1 MQIVSDEFISSC
13 VLYETNTHDMSHTP
27 VDDDPAQTPQVPQAT
42 PAERPALK
50 ITPTDET
57 LTLET
62 VHTQF
67 TTLHRLAQQTETTC
81 VEWLLVKPDATADL
95 EYYLSIT
102 DEAVLDRLRQFARTL
117 FPDAYELTATTLA
130 LPTTTPQSQPT
141 DADDRIGDADTP
153 TLSVA
158 GIEFHGHAERRHDW
172 QLKLTD
178 YADFESDHR
187 RTRNPLATVVDAMA
201 AAPVPMVYQ
210 VLVRPKPDWTAEA
223 ALRRDDLLAY
233 EDTFIQR
240 WFGSVDDRPIRERSV
255 DELDHSHAERIA
267 QLDAKD
273 TRRSFDVNVRAVAI
287 GSDDDEQPPHDA
299 IATLE
304 AAFSDVGTTY
314 YTVRPHVVTGDPAHT
329 LSEHIT
335 AQTFRSGPR
344 GSRRLTHCLPITAN
358 HSPCLVVD
366 PASLPSFCLVDG
378 ARLTTAGTRALDI
391 THGEESSVP
400 RPPLERLA
408 TYRTPGLT
416 LGRPQTADR
425 ASETAPVALPPSLQP
440 LHIAWFGKT
449 GSGKSTSL
457 LNAMLDN
464 HAATDGVDILID
476 PKGGDLPI
484 DYLRAHYARYGSLR
498 NVYYFDCAKTLPAIS
513 FFDIREQLADGIDR
527 TAAVEDVV
535 DHYLDILRQVMGRER
550 FDRAVRS
557 PDIIRY
563 LVKALFD
570 PVNGHDAFGHDDLE
584 EAAAQMHD
592 SRDAPPVSD
601 DGLDRM
607 LGGITTNSKRS
618 FDELMQGVANRI
630 EKIPADERLGHLFN
644 HVTVDAETDDSTHP
658 QFDFRTII
666 DEDAVVIF
674 DLGALRPEAQRVI
687 TLVLLSQLW
696 TALKRRHRVG
706 DDEAYPLVNLFVE
719 EASSVAV
726 SSLLSDLLARGR
738 EFSLAVTLAMQF
750 PAQLQAADVGAYA
763 ELLNNVST
771 IVSGNVAVDERFER
785 RFATAD
791 MDPPEVGNRLRAL
804 QRGQWLVSLP
814 APFAQPEP
822 RPFVLSSQPLPPGHP
837 EGPMPFSMREEQ
849 RVAAAIERVQSRTQ
863 SQCGLPLT
871 HSHEPEPVPQETG
884 SQPPHESTQSATD
897 QSETTTTTHTSPI
910 QSALPLT
917 KRLPLVV
924 DYDEAKHALICTG
937 CRNRY
942 APTFE
947 GMCDAIECCFSF
959 DRVDRDDIPIHAL
972 NLTLSA
978 EERTE
983 SGYSDRQL
991 AFLQAVYNAH
1001 QGRYDERE
1009 YNLITDSMVRLRE
1022 YVGIEPADVQTLVED
1037 GVLRHDGNH
1046 PHRLYTVSAAGREL
1060 IREGYRQGI
1069 SHGDGKG
1076 DLSESSQHILMV
1088 EIGRQYLEHAFVDAE
1103 DSSVIEAVT
1112 YHPTPDGGR
1121 LDAAGLDAQGDIV
1134 VALEA
1139 ERVNND
1145 AKTGVPDDY
1154 DKMAACEPEEAIWLT
1169 MNRAEAHTVLQA
1181 LNTPAEGPPRVEKTY
1196 SESSQ
1201 PRRFSI
1207 DTPGCTAIYTLLYVR
1222 DMLLED

>member
-1 MQIVSDEFISSC
+1 MD
-13 VLYETNTHDMSHTP
+13 NTHDMSYTP
-27 VDDDPAQTPQVPQAT
+27 VDDDPAQTPRPPQPT
-42 PAERPALK
+42 LPERSALK

-81 VEWLLVKPDATADL
+81 VEWLLVKPDATAAL
-95 EYYLSIT
+95 EYYLSVT
-102 DEAVLDRLRQFARTL
+102 DEAIFSRIQQFARSL
-117 FPDAYELTATTLA
+117 FPDTYELTEATLT
-130 LPTTTPQSQPT
+130 LPTTTAKRPQL
-141 DADDRIGDADTP
+141 ADADTHTADTT
-153 TLSVA
+153 TLPVA
-158 GIEFHGHAERRHDW
+158 GIEFHGHAERQLDW
-172 QLKLTD
+172 QLTLTE

-187 RTRNPLATVVDAMA
+187 RTRNPLATVVEAMA
-201 AAPVPMVYQ
+201 AATVPMVYQ

-223 ALRRDDLLAY
+223 ALRRDDLLTY
-233 EDTFIQR
+233 EDTFTQR

-255 DELDHSHAERIA
+255 DDVDHSHAERIA

-287 GSDDDEQPPHDA
+287 SSDDEQPHDA

-304 AAFSDVGTTY
+304 TAFSDVGNTY
-314 YTVRPHVVTGDPAHT
+314 YTVRPHVVAGDPART
-329 LSEHIT
+329 LYEHI
-335 AQTFRSGPR
+335 AEQTFRAGPR
-344 GSRRLTHCLPITAN
+344 GSRRFTHRLPITAN

-366 PASLPSFCLVDG
+366 PTSLPSFCLVDG
-378 ARLTTAGTRALDI
+378 ARLTTAGKQGLDI
-391 THGEESSVP
+391 THGEASSVP
-400 RPPLERLA
+400 RPPLERLS
-408 TYRTPGLT
+408 TYRKSGLT
-416 LGRPQTADR
+416 LGRPLTEDN
-425 ASETAPVALPPSLQP
+425 ETESTPVSLPPSLQP

-464 HAATDGVDILID
+464 HAATDGADILID

-484 DYLRAHYARYGSLR
+484 DYLRAHYAQYGSLR
-498 NVYYFDCAKTLPAIS
+498 NVYYFDCAETLPAIS
-513 FFDIREQLADGIDR
+513 FFDIRDQLADGIDR

-550 FDRAVRS
+550 FDQAVRS

-601 DGLDRM
+601 DGLARM

-630 EKIPADERLGHLFN
+630 EKIPADERLGQLFN
-644 HVTVDAETDDSTHP
+644 HVAVDVGDDTVHP

-696 TALKRRHRVG
+696 TALKRRHRAG
-706 DDEAYPLVNLFVE
+706 DGEAYPLVNLFVE

-726 SSLLSDLLARGR
+726 SNLLSDLLARGR

-750 PAQLQAADVGAYA
+750 PAQLQAADSGAYA
-763 ELLNNVST
+763 EVLNNVST

-791 MDPPEVGNRLRAL
+791 MTPPEVGNRLRAL
-804 QRGQWLVSLP
+804 QRGQWFVSLP

-837 EGPMPFSMREEQ
+837 EGSSPFSRQAEQ
-849 RVAAAIERVQSRTQ
+849 RVTAAIERAHSRTQ
-863 SQCGLPLT
+863 SQCGLLLT
-871 HSHEPEPVPQETG
+871 RRHEAK
-884 SQPPHESTQSATD
+884 SQSPRTASQSSAESTQPAVDPTEMTPD
-897 QSETTTTTHTSPI
+897 SPI

-917 KRLPLVV
+917 KRLPMCVE
-924 DYDEAKHALICTG
+924 YHEASHALVCTA
-937 CRNRY
+937 CTNRY

-947 GMCDAIECCFSF
+947 GMRDAIECCYSL
-959 DRVDRDDIPIHAL
+959 DRIDRDDIPIHAL

-978 EERTE
+978 AERAD

-1001 QGRYDERE
+1001 QGRYDDLE
-1009 YNLITDSMVRLRE
+1009 YTLVTDSMVRLRE
-1022 YVGIEPADVQTLVED
+1022 YVGIEPASVQELVDD
-1037 GVLRHDGNH
+1037 GVLRHDGNQ

-1060 IREGYRQGI
+1060 IHEGYRRGL

-1076 DLSESSQHILMV
+1076 DLGESSQHILMV
-1088 EIGRQYLEHAFVDAE
+1088 EIGRQYIEQAFVADE
-1103 DSSVIEAVT
+1103 DSSVVEAVT
-1112 YHPTPDGGR
+1112 YHPTPEGGR
-1121 LDAAGLDAQGDIV
+1121 LDAAGLDARGKV
-1134 VALEA
+1134 VIALEA
-1139 ERVNND
+1139 ERVNHD
-1145 AKTGVPDDY
+1145 VKTGVPDDY
-1154 DKMAACEPEEAIWLT
+1154 DKMAACEPEEAIWIT
-1169 MNRAEAHTVLQA
+1169 MNRADAHTVLQA
-1181 LNTPAEGPPRVEKTY
+1181 LNTPAAGPPRVEKTY

-1222 DMLLED
+1222 DTLLAA